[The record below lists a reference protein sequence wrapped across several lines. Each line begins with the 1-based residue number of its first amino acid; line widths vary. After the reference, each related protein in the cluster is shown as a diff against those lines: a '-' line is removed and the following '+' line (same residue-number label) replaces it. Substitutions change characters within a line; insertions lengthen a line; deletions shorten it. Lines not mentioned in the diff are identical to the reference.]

1 LGWSVD
7 VAGGALVT
15 SGVAWGAG
23 YQITGTGAAGNVGQ
37 ISQSAYADEDSVPVL
52 TGDTQY
58 TFRCWAKRSAG
69 TTGSLIAEFFGATGG
84 SIATATIA
92 ISTISTTGGFVEA
105 DFSAKTGATI
115 PTDAKVRV
123 YATGQALN
131 DTVTVDEMELDYSD
145 QPFRDSSFR
154 VSYVLN
160 PEAFDGVT
168 GVLGPASDPA
178 PLRNLFIIR
187 DSLYIQTGAR
197 LHQTQD
203 DADNEPAEWT
213 VRQVADKCG
222 AFSAFSTVGDKDWA
236 VWAATTGLQIF
247 DGGVPFKISQEIQ
260 TRWDAI
266 NPEAQQSVWIES
278 DPVVKRFYIGVPT
291 GTHEGPDSIEV
302 LDYRE
307 LESGSQVAS
316 SNSLRISLAGKM
328 IASDLTRK
336 WTHWNLACG
345 FGRVLN
351 SSLNGKRMMFGAGS
365 GDAPGDAAGFGNV
378 YYLDADKLTDDDY
391 GAMSPLLRDLRIREP
406 RAGAAIGNRAVTASW
421 RRISRCSRAASGT
434 CWSRP
439 TPTR

>member
-1 LGWSVD
+1 
-7 VAGGALVT
+7 
-15 SGVAWGAG
+15 
-23 YQITGTGAAGNVGQ
+23 
-37 ISQSAYADEDSVPVL
+37 
-52 TGDTQY
+52 
-58 TFRCWAKRSAG
+58 
-69 TTGSLIAEFFGATGG
+69 
-84 SIATATIA
+84 
-92 ISTISTTGGFVEA
+92 
-105 DFSAKTGATI
+105 
-115 PTDAKVRV
+115 
-123 YATGQALN
+123 
-131 DTVTVDEMELDYSD
+131 
-145 QPFRDSSFR
+145 
-154 VSYVLN
+154 
-160 PEAFDGVT
+160 
-168 GVLGPASDPA
+168 
-178 PLRNLFIIR
+178 
-187 DSLYIQTGAR
+187 
-197 LHQTQD
+197 
-203 DADNEPAEWT
+203 

-278 DPVVKRFYIGVPT
+278 DPVVKRFYVGVPT

-351 SSLNGKRMMFGAGS
+351 SSLNGKRMVFGAGS

-391 GAMSPLLRDLRIREP
+391 GAMSPYYVTYAFVNHEQEQQLGTGLSPQAGGVSRAVRERRREPAGHALRRHADERVAAVSAVAARRRADLRPRMRAE
-406 RAGAAIGNRAVTASW
+406 RAGGAHLLPH
-421 RRISRCSRAASGT
+421 RAAAHHRHRRRGLHQRHGREL
-434 CWSRP
+434 RP
-439 TPTR
+439 QQAGGDAQAGADRHRAGSDLRWR